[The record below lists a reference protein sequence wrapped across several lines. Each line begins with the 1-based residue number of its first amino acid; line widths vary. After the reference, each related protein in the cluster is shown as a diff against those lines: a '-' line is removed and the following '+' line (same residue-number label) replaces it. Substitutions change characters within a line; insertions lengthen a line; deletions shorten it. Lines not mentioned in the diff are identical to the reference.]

1 MLPSR
6 VLLALTLVMS
16 LLLLVPQAHA
26 ASINLTGAVVGTKKP
41 AAQPG
46 PLDDA
51 LKLIQAGKSADAE
64 KLARKVIKESSDSA
78 AAHEVLG
85 VALALQDKV
94 PQAIEAL
101 QQAIK
106 LNAGQYTAWIKLGD
120 IATAM
125 GEPEK
130 AISFYREA
138 LKSAPDDRLVNQRIG
153 LYLAQH
159 GALQPAIEHL
169 KKGIAGM
176 PETAAGLRVDLGRLY
191 VRDGQPEQAL
201 KLLDYWD
208 KAASDAKPVPP
219 AALMVLGDAWL
230 ATGTATKAADR
241 FKAVLATKGLAK
253 DVPALVGQG
262 RAYRALDRLDAS
274 IKTLT
279 EAARLAPKDPAPQ
292 IELAASEA
300 LAGSGKAAQA
310 RLDQLV
316 QPQRQPDTDT
326 LGRAGQLY
334 ASMGLYEKARDV
346 FARASEQTPNSPVL
360 RANMTMVLLRLGDTR
375 GALEQARKRL
385 ELAPGDADAAF
396 MVGMLEEGSGDKAA
410 AAKHY
415 EQAIKNAPSHWQSLN
430 NLALLRLNAGKKPEA
445 LSLARRAEKSA
456 PDNTT
461 VLDTLARVQ
470 EANGDANGAAGAWLK
485 LGDLYLADQRKDE
498 ARKVLEFASRAVTDA
513 ALRAK
518 IDTKLKAL

>member
-6 VLLALTLVMS
+6 VLPALILAVPLF
-16 LLLLVPQAHA
+16 LLAPQAQA
-26 ASINLTGAVVGTKKP
+26 VSLDLTGGVVGTKKP

-51 LKLIQAGKSADAE
+51 LRLIQAGKPADAE
-64 KLARKVIKESSDSA
+64 KVARKVIKESPGSA
-78 AAHEVLG
+78 AAQEVLG

-101 QQAIK
+101 QQSIK
-106 LNAGQYTAWIKLGD
+106 LNPGQYTAWTKLGD

-125 GEPEK
+125 GQPDK
-130 AISFYREA
+130 AISFYQEA

-153 LYLAQH
+153 LYLAEQ
-159 GALQPAIEHL
+159 GALKPAMEHL

-176 PETAAGLRVDLGRLY
+176 PETAAGLRVDLARLY

-201 KLLDYWD
+201 KLLGYWD

-230 ATGTATKAADR
+230 ATGNATRAADR

-279 EAARLAPKDPAPQ
+279 QAARLAPKDPAPQ
-292 IELAASEA
+292 LELAASEA
-300 LAGSGKAAQA
+300 VAGSGKAAQA
-310 RLDQLV
+310 RLDQWV
-316 QPQRQPDTDT
+316 QPQRRPDTET
-326 LGRAGQLY
+326 LGKAGQLY
-334 ASMGLYEKARDV
+334 ASMGLYDKARDV
-346 FARASEQTPNSPVL
+346 FGRAIEKTPNSPVL

-396 MVGMLEEGSGDKAA
+396 MVGMLEEGSGDKASA
-410 AAKHY
+410 ARRY
-415 EQAIKNAPSHWQSLN
+415 EQAIKEAPSHWQSLN
-430 NLALLRLNAGKKPEA
+430 NLALLRLNEGKKPEA
-445 LSLARRAEKSA
+445 LSLARRAEQSA

-461 VLDTLARVQ
+461 VLDTLARTQ

-485 LGDLYLADQRKDE
+485 LGDLYLAGHSKDE
-498 ARKVLEFASRAVTDA
+498 ARKALESASRVVTDG

-518 IDTKLKAL
+518 IGARLKAL